1 MKKRWVDSLP
11 VVVAAL
17 AALVIGGGT
26 LMAQS
31 NVDYIQGRVT
41 SGSGT
46 AEAGVWVIA
55 QTNSL
60 GTPYRKIVVTDD
72 NGAFVIPRLPR
83 ATYDVWV
90 RGYGIRDT
98 KKISASPG
106 TESLS
111 LRTQVAGRAEAAKNF
126 PANFWLSMMMPP
138 PASDIPDSAG
148 FQSSV
153 KLGCELCH
161 QLECATSVP
170 IKIRIL
176 SSFCHWPSRSSSEP
190 ISKNPVAM
198 SKLCA
203 SSVQS
208 RRSRSPV
215 QPEMLLSTMKSSPPR
230 CVSLTP
236 GPHLDSPANPAG
248 RVLGWLCH
256 AVERTGSLWAAG

>member
-111 LRTQVAGRAEAAKNF
+111 LRTQVAGRAEAARWGGATGAAR
-126 PANFWLSMMMPP
+126 PAPPGAAAAGPSGRRSGSAARRRTGRAP
-138 PASDIPDSAG
+138 PACPP
-148 FQSSV
+148 F
-153 KLGCELCH
+153 GCRPL
-161 QLECATSVP
+161 
-170 IKIRIL
+170 R
-176 SSFCHWPSRSSSEP
+176 
-190 ISKNPVAM
+190 
-198 SKLCA
+198 
-203 SSVQS
+203 
-208 RRSRSPV
+208 
-215 QPEMLLSTMKSSPPR
+215 
-230 CVSLTP
+230 P
-236 GPHLDSPANPAG
+236 G
-248 RVLGWLCH
+248 
-256 AVERTGSLWAAG
+256 